1 MSVIRL
7 TGEKKRLIELSD
19 KILKKWID
27 YNAEKLDI
35 YANTKGERHNTVTPI
50 ARFNDGKFEIDLVL
64 RNNLTNKNHP
74 LGIFHP
80 HSEHHNIK
88 KENIGLIEVMGLAV
102 LPGRLKE
109 EMAEIKK
116 IIKEVQNS
124 QEFKNNHDYTSCYGK
139 MNERE
144 DLRKH
149 TEWLKYYLEKHKIK
163 NLAESNLDEFI
174 ENAIG
179 ETFSKV
185 LENCGVFKNN
195 EDGEKGF
202 AKFIRKVN
210 E

>member
-1 MSVIRL
+1 
-7 TGEKKRLIELSD
+7 
-19 KILKKWID
+19 
-27 YNAEKLDI
+27 
-35 YANTKGERHNTVTPI
+35 
-50 ARFNDGKFEIDLVL
+50 
-64 RNNLTNKNHP
+64 
-74 LGIFHP
+74 
-80 HSEHHNIK
+80 
-88 KENIGLIEVMGLAV
+88 
-102 LPGRLKE
+102 
-109 EMAEIKK
+109 
-116 IIKEVQNS
+116 
-124 QEFKNNHDYTSCYGK
+124 